1 MTTSS
6 TYAEAPAAPVN
17 SPARVATASF
27 IGTAIEF
34 YDFYVYATAAAL
46 VIGPVFF
53 PSGSG
58 TAQMLA
64 AFLTFG
70 IAFLARPLGSALFG
84 HFGDRIGRKS
94 TLVASLLL
102 MGVST
107 TAIGVLPGYDSIGV
121 WAPIILCLL
130 RFGQGLG
137 LGGEWGG
144 AALLATENAP
154 EGKRAWFGM
163 FPQLG
168 PSIGFLAANGLF
180 LTLALVL
187 SDEQFR
193 EWGWRIPFLLSAALV
208 LVGLYVRLKLEESP
222 VFAKAVARHER
233 VKMPVVD
240 LFSRYWLPTLL
251 GAAAMVVCYALFYIS
266 TVFSLSYGVTTLG
279 YSRETFLG
287 LLCFAVVFMALAT
300 PLSAW
305 LSDRYG
311 RKPVLI
317 VGGLLAVASGF
328 TMEPLLT
335 SGSTAGVALFLA
347 IELFLMGVTFAPMGA
362 LLPELFPTH
371 VRYTGASAAYNLGGI
386 VGASAAPFFAQKL
399 VSMGGL
405 SWVGGYVSVAAVI
418 SLIAVLCLKETRNT
432 QPQSD
437 QNSTL
442 TACEARVALARAAS
456 TDSSRARHT
465 PMRRVPLI
473 SGLPNRRM
481 AVSGSLS
488 AAPRLAKLVCCDCP
502 SGRITAEA
510 EGPNWR
516 TTGIGRPRMARACRA
531 NCDRSWEIRV
541 TRPVSCGRGETSL
554 NHTWSP
560 FTNSST
566 PNRPRPPR
574 ASVTALA
581 TRCDS
586 ASAFGLM
593 ACGCHDSW

>member
-6 TYAEAPAAPVN
+6 TYNETDSAPSGN

-53 PSGSG
+53 PQTSG
-58 TAQMLA
+58 TAQMLS

-102 MGVST
+102 MGVCT
-107 TAIGVLPGYDSIGV
+107 TLIGVLPGHDSIGI
-121 WAPIILCLL
+121 WAPILLCVL

-154 EGKRAWFGM
+154 KDKRAWFGM

-180 LTLALVL
+180 LALAMLL
-187 SDEQFR
+187 SDEDFR
-193 EWGWRIPFLLSAALV
+193 AWGWRIPFLLSAALV
-208 LVGLYVRLKLEESP
+208 IVGLYVRLKLEETP
-222 VFAKAVARHER
+222 VFAKAIARHER
-233 VKMPVVD
+233 VKMPVVE
-240 LFSRYWLPTLL
+240 LFAQYWMPVLL
-251 GAAAMVVCYALFYIS
+251 GALAMVVCYALFYIS
-266 TVFSLSYGVTTLG
+266 TVFSLSYGVSTLG
-279 YSRETFLG
+279 YTRETFLG
-287 LLCFAVVFMALAT
+287 LLCFAVLFMALAT

-311 RKPVLI
+311 RKPVLV
-317 VGGLLAVASGF
+317 VGALLAIASGF
-328 TMEPLLT
+328 AMEPLLT

-399 VSMGGL
+399 VVMGGL
-405 SWVGGYVSVAAVI
+405 SWVGGYVSAAALL
-418 SLIAVLCLKETRNT
+418 SLLAVLCLKETRH
-432 QPQSD
+432 
-437 QNSTL
+437 
-442 TACEARVALARAAS
+442 
-456 TDSSRARHT
+456 TD
-465 PMRRVPLI
+465 L
-473 SGLPNRRM
+473 
-481 AVSGSLS
+481 
-488 AAPRLAKLVCCDCP
+488 
-502 SGRITAEA
+502 
-510 EGPNWR
+510 
-516 TTGIGRPRMARACRA
+516 
-531 NCDRSWEIRV
+531 
-541 TRPVSCGRGETSL
+541 
-554 NHTWSP
+554 
-560 FTNSST
+560 
-566 PNRPRPPR
+566 
-574 ASVTALA
+574 
-581 TRCDS
+581 
-586 ASAFGLM
+586 
-593 ACGCHDSW
+593 

>member
-154 EGKRAWFGM
+154 AGKRAWFGM

-193 EWGWRIPFLLSAALV
+193 EWGWRVPFLLSAALV

-240 LFSRYWLPTLL
+240 LFSKYWVPTLL

-335 SGSTAGVALFLA
+335 SGSTTGVALFLA

-399 VSMGGL
+399 VNMGGL
-405 SWVGGYVSVAAVI
+405 SWVGGYVSAAAVI
-418 SLIAVLCLKETRNT
+418 SLIAVLCLKETCNT
-432 QPQSD
+432 E
-437 QNSTL
+437 L
-442 TACEARVALARAAS
+442 
-456 TDSSRARHT
+456 
-465 PMRRVPLI
+465 
-473 SGLPNRRM
+473 
-481 AVSGSLS
+481 
-488 AAPRLAKLVCCDCP
+488 
-502 SGRITAEA
+502 
-510 EGPNWR
+510 
-516 TTGIGRPRMARACRA
+516 
-531 NCDRSWEIRV
+531 
-541 TRPVSCGRGETSL
+541 
-554 NHTWSP
+554 
-560 FTNSST
+560 
-566 PNRPRPPR
+566 
-574 ASVTALA
+574 
-581 TRCDS
+581 
-586 ASAFGLM
+586 
-593 ACGCHDSW
+593 